1 MERRRVMQS
10 EPVHIYQVTATFHPA
25 TESFTFL
32 MEGRPLTDRTISV
45 PQGIHII
52 VFTLET
58 DPFTPPVGAE
68 FTTFP
73 VQWISETGTPIHAP
87 QCFQIQWHDTQHFAI
102 IDYNCVSAKTPYKF
116 NILVSYEG
124 KIHGSDPTI

>member
-1 MERRRVMQS
+1 MEIDRRDSPFRPSDGTVRRSPTLPSPPEGVVWSVHRIDPEVFQWKGGESCSQS
-10 EPVHIYQVTATFHPA
+10 LCIYQVTATFHPA

-58 DPFTPPVGAE
+58 DP
-68 FTTFP
+68 
-73 VQWISETGTPIHAP
+73 
-87 QCFQIQWHDTQHFAI
+87 
-102 IDYNCVSAKTPYKF
+102 
-116 NILVSYEG
+116 
-124 KIHGSDPTI
+124 